1 MKSAA
6 VQKGSEVRSVRAR
19 VRVRVRVRE
28 QVSVPRPPQASMAT
42 CTGWDSASVQV
53 QVVERR
59 RALGWARRFEST
71 VERLERLRMSSVS
84 IDLMT
89 IVVRV

>member
-6 VQKGSEVRSVRAR
+6 VQKGSEERSVRAR
-19 VRVRVRVRE
+19 VVRVRVWVRK

-53 QVVERR
+53 HAVEQEH
-59 RALGWARRFEST
+59 ALGRARRFEST
-71 VERLERLRMSSVS
+71 VERLERL
-84 IDLMT
+84 
-89 IVVRV
+89 